1 MDGNIGLDVDIS
13 IRCFGEYSYRLTN
26 PTLFYTNVCC
36 NVEGDYT
43 REQIDSQLKS
53 ELLPALQPAF
63 AKISEM
69 GVRYSALPGHTTEIA
84 AALNDVLSE
93 KWADL
98 RGVEIVSFGIN
109 SVKASEEDEAMIKE
123 LQKNAVFRNAN
134 MAAAHLVGAQAQ
146 AMQDAAKNQGGAFTG
161 FMVMNMVQQGGG
173 INAAQLFQM
182 GAQQQAQAP
191 QQSAPVQPGANAWKC
206 ACGAVNTV
214 CIREGRAIGH
224 NTDGTGFLDSL
235 AGQGFYPQGR
245 TVLLLGAGGAAKAV
259 GHALATAGAGRV
271 IVCARRLERAA
282 ALAAQL
288 PGCGEG
294 IVLAQDAIQQ
304 AASACDLLVNAT
316 PLGMAGSPAFA
327 RLDFLQA
334 MPPHA
339 VVYDLVY
346 HPRRTALLEA
356 AARQGLR
363 TVGGIDLL
371 IRQAVRAFTF
381 FTGETPDTAALY
393 AALREP
399 LGLA

>member
-1 MDGNIGLDVDIS
+1 MKQLFVIGDPVAHSLSPLLHQTMIDQTGAAYRYDV
-13 IRCFGEYSYRLTN
+13 RTVRPE
-26 PTLFYTNVCC
+26 
-36 NVEGDYT
+36 E
-43 REQIDSQLKS
+43 
-53 ELLPALQPAF
+53 LPAF
-63 AKISEM
+63 VRWAKDGGCAGFNVTMPHKEAI
-69 GVRYSALPGHTTEIA
+69 LPLLDEVDTTA
-84 AALNDVLSE
+84 AS
-93 KWADL
+93 
-98 RGVEIVSFGIN
+98 
-109 SVKASEEDEAMIKE
+109 
-123 LQKNAVFRNAN
+123 
-134 MAAAHLVGAQAQ
+134 
-146 AMQDAAKNQGGAFTG
+146 
-161 FMVMNMVQQGGG
+161 
-173 INAAQLFQM
+173 
-182 GAQQQAQAP
+182 
-191 QQSAPVQPGANAWKC
+191 
-206 ACGAVNTV
+206 CGAVNTV

-259 GHALATAGAGRV
+259 GHALAAAGAGRI

-304 AASACDLLVNAT
+304 AAAACDLLVNAT

-393 AALREP
+393 AALHKP

>member
-1 MDGNIGLDVDIS
+1 MKQLFVIGDPVAHSLSPLLHQAMIDQTGAAYRYDV
-13 IRCFGEYSYRLTN
+13 RTVRPE
-26 PTLFYTNVCC
+26 
-36 NVEGDYT
+36 E
-43 REQIDSQLKS
+43 
-53 ELLPALQPAF
+53 LPAF
-63 AKISEM
+63 VRWAKGGSCAGFNVTMPHKEAI
-69 GVRYSALPGHTTEIA
+69 LPLLDEVDTTA
-84 AALNDVLSE
+84 AS
-93 KWADL
+93 
-98 RGVEIVSFGIN
+98 
-109 SVKASEEDEAMIKE
+109 
-123 LQKNAVFRNAN
+123 
-134 MAAAHLVGAQAQ
+134 
-146 AMQDAAKNQGGAFTG
+146 
-161 FMVMNMVQQGGG
+161 
-173 INAAQLFQM
+173 
-182 GAQQQAQAP
+182 
-191 QQSAPVQPGANAWKC
+191 
-206 ACGAVNTV
+206 CGAVNTV

-259 GHALATAGAGRV
+259 GHALATAGAGRI

-304 AASACDLLVNAT
+304 AAAACDLLVNAT

-346 HPRRTALLEA
+346 HPRRTVLLEA

-393 AALREP
+393 DALREP

>member
-1 MDGNIGLDVDIS
+1 MKQLYVIGDPVAHSLSPLLHQTMIDQTGAAYRYDV
-13 IRCFGEYSYRLTN
+13 RTVRPE
-26 PTLFYTNVCC
+26 
-36 NVEGDYT
+36 E
-43 REQIDSQLKS
+43 
-53 ELLPALQPAF
+53 LPAF
-63 AKISEM
+63 VRWAKDGGCAGFNVTMPHKEAIRPLLDE
-69 GVRYSALPGHTTEIA
+69 VDTTA
-84 AALNDVLSE
+84 AS
-93 KWADL
+93 
-98 RGVEIVSFGIN
+98 
-109 SVKASEEDEAMIKE
+109 
-123 LQKNAVFRNAN
+123 
-134 MAAAHLVGAQAQ
+134 
-146 AMQDAAKNQGGAFTG
+146 
-161 FMVMNMVQQGGG
+161 
-173 INAAQLFQM
+173 
-182 GAQQQAQAP
+182 
-191 QQSAPVQPGANAWKC
+191 
-206 ACGAVNTV
+206 CGAVNTV

-235 AGQGFYPQGR
+235 AGQAFYPQGR

-259 GHALATAGAGRV
+259 GHAMAAAGAGRI

-304 AASACDLLVNAT
+304 AAAACDLLVNAT

-393 AALREP
+393 DALREP
-399 LGLA
+399 LGLE

>member
-1 MDGNIGLDVDIS
+1 MKQLFVIGDPVAHSLSPLLHQAMIDQTGAAYRYDV
-13 IRCFGEYSYRLTN
+13 RTVRPE
-26 PTLFYTNVCC
+26 
-36 NVEGDYT
+36 E
-43 REQIDSQLKS
+43 
-53 ELLPALQPAF
+53 LPAF
-63 AKISEM
+63 VRWAKDGGCAGFNVTMPHKEAI
-69 GVRYSALPGHTTEIA
+69 LPLLDEVDTTA
-84 AALNDVLSE
+84 AS
-93 KWADL
+93 
-98 RGVEIVSFGIN
+98 
-109 SVKASEEDEAMIKE
+109 
-123 LQKNAVFRNAN
+123 
-134 MAAAHLVGAQAQ
+134 
-146 AMQDAAKNQGGAFTG
+146 
-161 FMVMNMVQQGGG
+161 
-173 INAAQLFQM
+173 
-182 GAQQQAQAP
+182 
-191 QQSAPVQPGANAWKC
+191 
-206 ACGAVNTV
+206 CGAVNTV

-235 AGQGFYPQGR
+235 AGQGFHPQRR

-259 GHALATAGAGRV
+259 GHALAAAGADRV

-288 PGCGEG
+288 PNCGEG
-294 IVLAQDAIQQ
+294 IALAQNALQQ
-304 AASACDLLVNAT
+304 AATACDLLVNAT

-393 AALREP
+393 AALHEP

>member
-1 MDGNIGLDVDIS
+1 MKQLYVIGDPVAHSLS
-13 IRCFGEYSYRLTN
+13 
-26 PTLFYTNVCC
+26 P
-36 NVEGDYT
+36 
-43 REQIDSQLKS
+43 
-53 ELLPALQPAF
+53 LL
-63 AKISEM
+63 
-69 GVRYSALPGHTTEIA
+69 H
-84 AALNDVLSE
+84 
-93 KWADL
+93 
-98 RGVEIVSFGIN
+98 
-109 SVKASEEDEAMIKE
+109 
-123 LQKNAVFRNAN
+123 
-134 MAAAHLVGAQAQ
+134 Q
-146 AMQDAAKNQGGAFTG
+146 AMLDQTGAAYRYDVRTVRPEELSAFVRWAKDGGCAG
-161 FMVMNMVQQGGG
+161 FNVTMPHKEAIRPLLDEVDTT
-173 INAAQLFQM
+173 AA
-182 GAQQQAQAP
+182 
-191 QQSAPVQPGANAWKC
+191 S
-206 ACGAVNTV
+206 CGAVNTV

-235 AGQGFYPQGR
+235 AGQAFYPQGR

-259 GHALATAGAGRV
+259 GHAMAAAGAGRI

-304 AASACDLLVNAT
+304 AAAACDLLVNAT

-393 AALREP
+393 DALREP
-399 LGLA
+399 LGLE

>member
-1 MDGNIGLDVDIS
+1 MKQLFVIGDPVAHSLSPLLHQAMIDQTGAAYRYDV
-13 IRCFGEYSYRLTN
+13 RTVRPE
-26 PTLFYTNVCC
+26 
-36 NVEGDYT
+36 E
-43 REQIDSQLKS
+43 
-53 ELLPALQPAF
+53 LPAF
-63 AKISEM
+63 VRWAKDGGCAGFNVTMPHKEAI
-69 GVRYSALPGHTTEIA
+69 LPLLDEVDATA
-84 AALNDVLSE
+84 AS
-93 KWADL
+93 
-98 RGVEIVSFGIN
+98 
-109 SVKASEEDEAMIKE
+109 
-123 LQKNAVFRNAN
+123 
-134 MAAAHLVGAQAQ
+134 
-146 AMQDAAKNQGGAFTG
+146 
-161 FMVMNMVQQGGG
+161 
-173 INAAQLFQM
+173 
-182 GAQQQAQAP
+182 
-191 QQSAPVQPGANAWKC
+191 
-206 ACGAVNTV
+206 CGAVNTV

-259 GHALATAGAGRV
+259 GHALAAAGAGRV
-271 IVCARRLERAA
+271 IVCARRLERVA

-304 AASACDLLVNAT
+304 AAAACDLLVNAT

-327 RLDFLQA
+327 RLDFFQA

-399 LGLA
+399 LGLGS

>member
-1 MDGNIGLDVDIS
+1 MKQLFVIGDPVAHSLSPLLHQAMLDQT
-13 IRCFGEYSYRLTN
+13 GAAYRYDVRTVR
-26 PTLFYTNVCC
+26 P
-36 NVEGDYT
+36 E
-43 REQIDSQLKS
+43 E
-53 ELLPALQPAF
+53 LPAF
-63 AKISEM
+63 VRWAKDSGCAGFNVTMPHKEAI
-69 GVRYSALPGHTTEIA
+69 LPLLDEVDATA
-84 AALNDVLSE
+84 AS
-93 KWADL
+93 
-98 RGVEIVSFGIN
+98 
-109 SVKASEEDEAMIKE
+109 
-123 LQKNAVFRNAN
+123 
-134 MAAAHLVGAQAQ
+134 
-146 AMQDAAKNQGGAFTG
+146 
-161 FMVMNMVQQGGG
+161 
-173 INAAQLFQM
+173 
-182 GAQQQAQAP
+182 
-191 QQSAPVQPGANAWKC
+191 
-206 ACGAVNTV
+206 CGAVNTV

-235 AGQGFYPQGR
+235 AGQGFHPRGR

-259 GHALATAGAGRV
+259 GHALAAAGAGRI

-282 ALAAQL
+282 VLAAQL

-304 AASACDLLVNAT
+304 AAAVCGLLVNAT

-327 RLDFLQA
+327 GLDFLQA

-393 AALREP
+393 ATLREP
-399 LGLA
+399 FGLE

>member
-1 MDGNIGLDVDIS
+1 MKQLFVIGDPVAHSLSPLLHQAMIDQTGAAYRYDV
-13 IRCFGEYSYRLTN
+13 RTVRPE
-26 PTLFYTNVCC
+26 
-36 NVEGDYT
+36 E
-43 REQIDSQLKS
+43 
-53 ELLPALQPAF
+53 LPAF
-63 AKISEM
+63 VRWAKDGGCAGFNVTMPHKEAI
-69 GVRYSALPGHTTEIA
+69 LPLLDEVDATA
-84 AALNDVLSE
+84 AS
-93 KWADL
+93 
-98 RGVEIVSFGIN
+98 
-109 SVKASEEDEAMIKE
+109 
-123 LQKNAVFRNAN
+123 
-134 MAAAHLVGAQAQ
+134 
-146 AMQDAAKNQGGAFTG
+146 
-161 FMVMNMVQQGGG
+161 
-173 INAAQLFQM
+173 
-182 GAQQQAQAP
+182 
-191 QQSAPVQPGANAWKC
+191 
-206 ACGAVNTV
+206 CGAVNTV

-259 GHALATAGAGRV
+259 GHALAAAGAGGI

-304 AASACDLLVNAT
+304 AAAACDLLVNAT

-363 TVGGIDLL
+363 TVGGIALL

-393 AALREP
+393 DALREP

>member
-1 MDGNIGLDVDIS
+1 MKQLFVIGDPVAHSLSPLLHQAMIDQTGAAYRYDV
-13 IRCFGEYSYRLTN
+13 RTVRPE
-26 PTLFYTNVCC
+26 
-36 NVEGDYT
+36 E
-43 REQIDSQLKS
+43 
-53 ELLPALQPAF
+53 LPAF
-63 AKISEM
+63 VRWAKDGGCAGFNVTMPHKEAI
-69 GVRYSALPGHTTEIA
+69 LPLLDEVDTTA
-84 AALNDVLSE
+84 AS
-93 KWADL
+93 
-98 RGVEIVSFGIN
+98 
-109 SVKASEEDEAMIKE
+109 
-123 LQKNAVFRNAN
+123 
-134 MAAAHLVGAQAQ
+134 
-146 AMQDAAKNQGGAFTG
+146 
-161 FMVMNMVQQGGG
+161 
-173 INAAQLFQM
+173 
-182 GAQQQAQAP
+182 
-191 QQSAPVQPGANAWKC
+191 
-206 ACGAVNTV
+206 CGAVNTV

-259 GHALATAGAGRV
+259 GHALAAAGAGRI

-393 AALREP
+393 AALHEP

>member
-1 MDGNIGLDVDIS
+1 MKQLFVIGDPVAHSLSPLLHQAMIDQTGAAYRYDV
-13 IRCFGEYSYRLTN
+13 RTVRPE
-26 PTLFYTNVCC
+26 
-36 NVEGDYT
+36 E
-43 REQIDSQLKS
+43 
-53 ELLPALQPAF
+53 LPAF
-63 AKISEM
+63 VRWAKDGGCAGFNVTMPHKEAILSLLDE
-69 GVRYSALPGHTTEIA
+69 VDATA
-84 AALNDVLSE
+84 AS
-93 KWADL
+93 
-98 RGVEIVSFGIN
+98 
-109 SVKASEEDEAMIKE
+109 
-123 LQKNAVFRNAN
+123 
-134 MAAAHLVGAQAQ
+134 
-146 AMQDAAKNQGGAFTG
+146 
-161 FMVMNMVQQGGG
+161 
-173 INAAQLFQM
+173 
-182 GAQQQAQAP
+182 
-191 QQSAPVQPGANAWKC
+191 
-206 ACGAVNTV
+206 CGAVNTV

-235 AGQGFYPQGR
+235 AGQGFHPQRR

-259 GHALATAGAGRV
+259 GHALAAAGAGRI
-271 IVCARRLERAA
+271 IVCARRSERAA

-294 IVLAQDAIQQ
+294 IVLAQDALQQ
-304 AASACDLLVNAT
+304 AATACDLLVNAT

-393 AALREP
+393 DALREP
-399 LGLA
+399 LGLES

>member
-1 MDGNIGLDVDIS
+1 MKQLFVIGDPVAHSLSPLLHQTMIDQTGTAYRYDV
-13 IRCFGEYSYRLTN
+13 RTVRPE
-26 PTLFYTNVCC
+26 
-36 NVEGDYT
+36 E
-43 REQIDSQLKS
+43 
-53 ELLPALQPAF
+53 LPAF
-63 AKISEM
+63 VRWAKDGGCAGFNVTMPHKEAI
-69 GVRYSALPGHTTEIA
+69 LPLLDEVDTTA
-84 AALNDVLSE
+84 AS
-93 KWADL
+93 
-98 RGVEIVSFGIN
+98 
-109 SVKASEEDEAMIKE
+109 
-123 LQKNAVFRNAN
+123 
-134 MAAAHLVGAQAQ
+134 
-146 AMQDAAKNQGGAFTG
+146 
-161 FMVMNMVQQGGG
+161 
-173 INAAQLFQM
+173 
-182 GAQQQAQAP
+182 
-191 QQSAPVQPGANAWKC
+191 
-206 ACGAVNTV
+206 CGAVNTV

-259 GHALATAGAGRV
+259 GHALAAAGAGRI

-288 PGCGEG
+288 PVCGEG

-304 AASACDLLVNAT
+304 AAAACDLLVNAT

-346 HPRRTALLEA
+346 HPRRTAVLEA

-393 AALREP
+393 DALREP

>member
-1 MDGNIGLDVDIS
+1 MKQLFVIGDPVAHSLSPLLHQTMIDQTGAAYRYDV
-13 IRCFGEYSYRLTN
+13 RTVRPE
-26 PTLFYTNVCC
+26 
-36 NVEGDYT
+36 E
-43 REQIDSQLKS
+43 
-53 ELLPALQPAF
+53 LPAF
-63 AKISEM
+63 VRWAKDGGCAGFNVTMPHQEAI
-69 GVRYSALPGHTTEIA
+69 LPLLDEVDATA
-84 AALNDVLSE
+84 AS
-93 KWADL
+93 
-98 RGVEIVSFGIN
+98 
-109 SVKASEEDEAMIKE
+109 
-123 LQKNAVFRNAN
+123 
-134 MAAAHLVGAQAQ
+134 
-146 AMQDAAKNQGGAFTG
+146 
-161 FMVMNMVQQGGG
+161 
-173 INAAQLFQM
+173 
-182 GAQQQAQAP
+182 
-191 QQSAPVQPGANAWKC
+191 
-206 ACGAVNTV
+206 CGAVNTV

-224 NTDGTGFLDSL
+224 NTDGTGVLDSL

-393 AALREP
+393 AALHEP

>member
-1 MDGNIGLDVDIS
+1 MKQLFVIGDPVAHSLSPLLHQAMIDQTGAAYRYDV
-13 IRCFGEYSYRLTN
+13 RTVRPE
-26 PTLFYTNVCC
+26 
-36 NVEGDYT
+36 E
-43 REQIDSQLKS
+43 
-53 ELLPALQPAF
+53 LPAF
-63 AKISEM
+63 
-69 GVRYSALPGHTTEIA
+69 VRWTKDGGCAGFNVTMPHKEAILSLLDEVDTTA
-84 AALNDVLSE
+84 AS
-93 KWADL
+93 
-98 RGVEIVSFGIN
+98 
-109 SVKASEEDEAMIKE
+109 
-123 LQKNAVFRNAN
+123 
-134 MAAAHLVGAQAQ
+134 
-146 AMQDAAKNQGGAFTG
+146 
-161 FMVMNMVQQGGG
+161 
-173 INAAQLFQM
+173 
-182 GAQQQAQAP
+182 
-191 QQSAPVQPGANAWKC
+191 
-206 ACGAVNTV
+206 CGAVNTV

-224 NTDGTGFLDSL
+224 NTDGAGFLDSL

-259 GHALATAGAGRV
+259 GHALAAAGVGRV
-271 IVCARRLERAA
+271 IVCARRSERAA

-304 AASACDLLVNAT
+304 AAAACDLLVNAT

-356 AARQGLR
+356 AARQGLQA
-363 TVGGIDLL
+363 VGGIDLL

-393 AALREP
+393 AALQEP
-399 LGLA
+399 LGLE

>member
-1 MDGNIGLDVDIS
+1 MKQLFVIGDPVAHSLSPLLHQAMIDQTGAAYRYDV
-13 IRCFGEYSYRLTN
+13 RTVRPE
-26 PTLFYTNVCC
+26 
-36 NVEGDYT
+36 E
-43 REQIDSQLKS
+43 
-53 ELLPALQPAF
+53 LPAF
-63 AKISEM
+63 VRWAKDGGCAGFNVTMPHKEAI
-69 GVRYSALPGHTTEIA
+69 LPLLDEVDATA
-84 AALNDVLSE
+84 AS
-93 KWADL
+93 
-98 RGVEIVSFGIN
+98 
-109 SVKASEEDEAMIKE
+109 
-123 LQKNAVFRNAN
+123 
-134 MAAAHLVGAQAQ
+134 
-146 AMQDAAKNQGGAFTG
+146 
-161 FMVMNMVQQGGG
+161 
-173 INAAQLFQM
+173 
-182 GAQQQAQAP
+182 
-191 QQSAPVQPGANAWKC
+191 
-206 ACGAVNTV
+206 CGAVNTV

-259 GHALATAGAGRV
+259 GHALAAAGAGRI

-304 AASACDLLVNAT
+304 AAAACDLLVNAT

-393 AALREP
+393 DALREP

>member
-1 MDGNIGLDVDIS
+1 MKQLFVIGDPVAHSLSPLLHQAMIDQTGAAYRYDV
-13 IRCFGEYSYRLTN
+13 RTVRPE
-26 PTLFYTNVCC
+26 
-36 NVEGDYT
+36 E
-43 REQIDSQLKS
+43 
-53 ELLPALQPAF
+53 LPAF
-63 AKISEM
+63 VRWAKDGGCAGFNVTMPHKEAI
-69 GVRYSALPGHTTEIA
+69 LPLLDEVDATA
-84 AALNDVLSE
+84 AS
-93 KWADL
+93 
-98 RGVEIVSFGIN
+98 
-109 SVKASEEDEAMIKE
+109 
-123 LQKNAVFRNAN
+123 
-134 MAAAHLVGAQAQ
+134 
-146 AMQDAAKNQGGAFTG
+146 
-161 FMVMNMVQQGGG
+161 
-173 INAAQLFQM
+173 
-182 GAQQQAQAP
+182 
-191 QQSAPVQPGANAWKC
+191 
-206 ACGAVNTV
+206 CGAVNTV

-259 GHALATAGAGRV
+259 GHALAAAGAGRV

-304 AASACDLLVNAT
+304 AAAACDLLVNAT

-363 TVGGIDLL
+363 AVGGIDLL

-381 FTGETPDTAALY
+381 FTGEMPDTAALY
-393 AALREP
+393 DALREP

>member
-1 MDGNIGLDVDIS
+1 MKQLFVIGDPVAHSLSPLLHQAMIDQTGAAYRYDV
-13 IRCFGEYSYRLTN
+13 RTVRPE
-26 PTLFYTNVCC
+26 
-36 NVEGDYT
+36 E
-43 REQIDSQLKS
+43 
-53 ELLPALQPAF
+53 LPAF
-63 AKISEM
+63 VRWAKDGGCAGFNVTMPHKEAI
-69 GVRYSALPGHTTEIA
+69 LPLLDEVDATA
-84 AALNDVLSE
+84 AS
-93 KWADL
+93 
-98 RGVEIVSFGIN
+98 
-109 SVKASEEDEAMIKE
+109 
-123 LQKNAVFRNAN
+123 
-134 MAAAHLVGAQAQ
+134 
-146 AMQDAAKNQGGAFTG
+146 
-161 FMVMNMVQQGGG
+161 
-173 INAAQLFQM
+173 
-182 GAQQQAQAP
+182 
-191 QQSAPVQPGANAWKC
+191 
-206 ACGAVNTV
+206 CGAVNTV

-259 GHALATAGAGRV
+259 GHALAAAGAGRV

-288 PGCGEG
+288 PGYGEG

-381 FTGETPDTAALY
+381 FTGETPDTVALY

-399 LGLA
+399 LGLE

>member
-1 MDGNIGLDVDIS
+1 MKQLFVIGDPVAHSLSPLLHQAMLDQT
-13 IRCFGEYSYRLTN
+13 GAAYRYDVRTVR
-26 PTLFYTNVCC
+26 P
-36 NVEGDYT
+36 E
-43 REQIDSQLKS
+43 E
-53 ELLPALQPAF
+53 LPAF
-63 AKISEM
+63 VRWAKDGGCAGFNVTMPHKEAI
-69 GVRYSALPGHTTEIA
+69 LPLLDEVDTTA
-84 AALNDVLSE
+84 AS
-93 KWADL
+93 
-98 RGVEIVSFGIN
+98 
-109 SVKASEEDEAMIKE
+109 
-123 LQKNAVFRNAN
+123 
-134 MAAAHLVGAQAQ
+134 
-146 AMQDAAKNQGGAFTG
+146 
-161 FMVMNMVQQGGG
+161 
-173 INAAQLFQM
+173 
-182 GAQQQAQAP
+182 
-191 QQSAPVQPGANAWKC
+191 
-206 ACGAVNTV
+206 CGAVNTV

-224 NTDGTGFLDSL
+224 NTDGTGFLASL
-235 AGQGFYPQGR
+235 AGQGFYPQDR

-259 GHALATAGAGRV
+259 GHALAAAGAGRV

-294 IVLAQDAIQQ
+294 IVLAQDAIPQ
-304 AASACDLLVNAT
+304 AAAACDLLVNAT

-393 AALREP
+393 AALHEP

>member
-1 MDGNIGLDVDIS
+1 MKQLFVIGDPVAHSLSPLLHQAMIDQTGAAYRYDV
-13 IRCFGEYSYRLTN
+13 RTVRPE
-26 PTLFYTNVCC
+26 
-36 NVEGDYT
+36 E
-43 REQIDSQLKS
+43 
-53 ELLPALQPAF
+53 LPAF
-63 AKISEM
+63 VRWAKDGGCAGFNVTMPHKEAI
-69 GVRYSALPGHTTEIA
+69 LPLLDEVDATA
-84 AALNDVLSE
+84 AS
-93 KWADL
+93 
-98 RGVEIVSFGIN
+98 
-109 SVKASEEDEAMIKE
+109 
-123 LQKNAVFRNAN
+123 
-134 MAAAHLVGAQAQ
+134 
-146 AMQDAAKNQGGAFTG
+146 
-161 FMVMNMVQQGGG
+161 
-173 INAAQLFQM
+173 
-182 GAQQQAQAP
+182 
-191 QQSAPVQPGANAWKC
+191 
-206 ACGAVNTV
+206 CGAVNTV

-235 AGQGFYPQGR
+235 AGQGFYPQGQ

-259 GHALATAGAGRV
+259 GHALAAAGAGRV

-363 TVGGIDLL
+363 AVGGIDLL

-399 LGLA
+399 LGLE

>member
-1 MDGNIGLDVDIS
+1 MKQLFVIGDPVAHSLSPLLHQAMLDQT
-13 IRCFGEYSYRLTN
+13 GAAYRYDVRTVR
-26 PTLFYTNVCC
+26 P
-36 NVEGDYT
+36 E
-43 REQIDSQLKS
+43 E
-53 ELLPALQPAF
+53 LPAF
-63 AKISEM
+63 VRWAKDGGCAGFNVTMPHKEAI
-69 GVRYSALPGHTTEIA
+69 LPLLDEVDATA
-84 AALNDVLSE
+84 AS
-93 KWADL
+93 
-98 RGVEIVSFGIN
+98 
-109 SVKASEEDEAMIKE
+109 
-123 LQKNAVFRNAN
+123 
-134 MAAAHLVGAQAQ
+134 
-146 AMQDAAKNQGGAFTG
+146 
-161 FMVMNMVQQGGG
+161 
-173 INAAQLFQM
+173 
-182 GAQQQAQAP
+182 
-191 QQSAPVQPGANAWKC
+191 
-206 ACGAVNTV
+206 CGAVNTV

-259 GHALATAGAGRV
+259 GHALAAAGAGRI

-282 ALAAQL
+282 VLAAQL

-304 AASACDLLVNAT
+304 AAAVCDLLVNAT

-327 RLDFLQA
+327 GLDFLQA
-334 MPPHA
+334 MPPRA

-381 FTGETPDTAALY
+381 FTGETPDTASLY
-393 AALREP
+393 ATLREP
-399 LGLA
+399 LGLE

>member
-1 MDGNIGLDVDIS
+1 MKQLFVIGDPVAHSLSPLLHQTMIDQTGAAYRYDV
-13 IRCFGEYSYRLTN
+13 RTVRPE
-26 PTLFYTNVCC
+26 
-36 NVEGDYT
+36 E
-43 REQIDSQLKS
+43 
-53 ELLPALQPAF
+53 LPAF
-63 AKISEM
+63 VRWAKDGGCAGFNVTMPHKEAI
-69 GVRYSALPGHTTEIA
+69 LPLLDEVDATA
-84 AALNDVLSE
+84 AS
-93 KWADL
+93 
-98 RGVEIVSFGIN
+98 
-109 SVKASEEDEAMIKE
+109 
-123 LQKNAVFRNAN
+123 
-134 MAAAHLVGAQAQ
+134 
-146 AMQDAAKNQGGAFTG
+146 
-161 FMVMNMVQQGGG
+161 
-173 INAAQLFQM
+173 
-182 GAQQQAQAP
+182 
-191 QQSAPVQPGANAWKC
+191 
-206 ACGAVNTV
+206 CGAVNTV

-259 GHALATAGAGRV
+259 GHALAAAGAGRI

-294 IVLAQDAIQQ
+294 IVLAQDAIRQ
-304 AASACDLLVNAT
+304 AAAACDLLVNAT

-393 AALREP
+393 DALREP

>member
-1 MDGNIGLDVDIS
+1 MKQLYVIGDPVAHSLSPLLHQAMLDQT
-13 IRCFGEYSYRLTN
+13 GAAYRYDVRTVR
-26 PTLFYTNVCC
+26 P
-36 NVEGDYT
+36 E
-43 REQIDSQLKS
+43 E
-53 ELLPALQPAF
+53 LPAF
-63 AKISEM
+63 VRWAKDGGCAGFNVTMPHKEAI
-69 GVRYSALPGHTTEIA
+69 LPLLDEVDTTA
-84 AALNDVLSE
+84 AS
-93 KWADL
+93 
-98 RGVEIVSFGIN
+98 
-109 SVKASEEDEAMIKE
+109 
-123 LQKNAVFRNAN
+123 
-134 MAAAHLVGAQAQ
+134 
-146 AMQDAAKNQGGAFTG
+146 
-161 FMVMNMVQQGGG
+161 
-173 INAAQLFQM
+173 
-182 GAQQQAQAP
+182 
-191 QQSAPVQPGANAWKC
+191 
-206 ACGAVNTV
+206 CGAVNTV

-235 AGQGFYPQGR
+235 AGQAFYPQGR

-259 GHALATAGAGRV
+259 GHALAAAGAGRI

-304 AASACDLLVNAT
+304 AAAACDLLVNAT

-339 VVYDLVY
+339 VAYDLVY

-363 TVGGIDLL
+363 AVGGIDLL

-393 AALREP
+393 DALREP
-399 LGLA
+399 LGLE

>member
-1 MDGNIGLDVDIS
+1 MKQLFVIGDPVAHSLSPLLHQAMLDQT
-13 IRCFGEYSYRLTN
+13 GAAYRYDVRTVR
-26 PTLFYTNVCC
+26 P
-36 NVEGDYT
+36 E
-43 REQIDSQLKS
+43 E
-53 ELLPALQPAF
+53 LPAF
-63 AKISEM
+63 VRWAKDGGCAGFNVTMPHKEAI
-69 GVRYSALPGHTTEIA
+69 LPLLDEVDTTA
-84 AALNDVLSE
+84 AS
-93 KWADL
+93 
-98 RGVEIVSFGIN
+98 
-109 SVKASEEDEAMIKE
+109 
-123 LQKNAVFRNAN
+123 
-134 MAAAHLVGAQAQ
+134 
-146 AMQDAAKNQGGAFTG
+146 
-161 FMVMNMVQQGGG
+161 
-173 INAAQLFQM
+173 
-182 GAQQQAQAP
+182 
-191 QQSAPVQPGANAWKC
+191 
-206 ACGAVNTV
+206 CGAVNTV

-259 GHALATAGAGRV
+259 GHALAAAGAGRI

-304 AASACDLLVNAT
+304 AAACDLLVNAT

-393 AALREP
+393 DALREP

>member
-1 MDGNIGLDVDIS
+1 MKQLFVIGDPVAHSLSPLLHQAMIDQTGAAYRYDV
-13 IRCFGEYSYRLTN
+13 RTVRPE
-26 PTLFYTNVCC
+26 
-36 NVEGDYT
+36 E
-43 REQIDSQLKS
+43 
-53 ELLPALQPAF
+53 LPAF
-63 AKISEM
+63 VRWAKDGGCAGFNVTMPHKEAI
-69 GVRYSALPGHTTEIA
+69 LPLLDEVDTTA
-84 AALNDVLSE
+84 AS
-93 KWADL
+93 
-98 RGVEIVSFGIN
+98 
-109 SVKASEEDEAMIKE
+109 
-123 LQKNAVFRNAN
+123 
-134 MAAAHLVGAQAQ
+134 
-146 AMQDAAKNQGGAFTG
+146 
-161 FMVMNMVQQGGG
+161 
-173 INAAQLFQM
+173 
-182 GAQQQAQAP
+182 
-191 QQSAPVQPGANAWKC
+191 
-206 ACGAVNTV
+206 CGAVNTV

-259 GHALATAGAGRV
+259 GHALAAAGAGRV
-271 IVCARRLERAA
+271 IVCARRSERTA

-304 AASACDLLVNAT
+304 AAAACDLLVNAT

-327 RLDFLQA
+327 GLDFLQA

-399 LGLA
+399 QGLE

>member
-1 MDGNIGLDVDIS
+1 MKQLFVIGDPVAHSLSPLLHQAMLDQT
-13 IRCFGEYSYRLTN
+13 GAAYRYDVRTVR
-26 PTLFYTNVCC
+26 P
-36 NVEGDYT
+36 E
-43 REQIDSQLKS
+43 E
-53 ELLPALQPAF
+53 LPAF
-63 AKISEM
+63 VRWAKDGGCAGFNVTMPHKEAI
-69 GVRYSALPGHTTEIA
+69 LPLLDEVDTTA
-84 AALNDVLSE
+84 AS
-93 KWADL
+93 
-98 RGVEIVSFGIN
+98 
-109 SVKASEEDEAMIKE
+109 
-123 LQKNAVFRNAN
+123 
-134 MAAAHLVGAQAQ
+134 
-146 AMQDAAKNQGGAFTG
+146 
-161 FMVMNMVQQGGG
+161 
-173 INAAQLFQM
+173 
-182 GAQQQAQAP
+182 
-191 QQSAPVQPGANAWKC
+191 
-206 ACGAVNTV
+206 CGAVNTV

-259 GHALATAGAGRV
+259 GHALAAAGAGRI
-271 IVCARRLERAA
+271 IVCARRLERVA

-304 AASACDLLVNAT
+304 AAAACDLLVNAT

-346 HPRRTALLEA
+346 HPRRTALLDA

>member
-1 MDGNIGLDVDIS
+1 MKQLFVIGDPVAHSLSPLLHQTMLDQT
-13 IRCFGEYSYRLTN
+13 GTAYRYDVRTVR
-26 PTLFYTNVCC
+26 P
-36 NVEGDYT
+36 E
-43 REQIDSQLKS
+43 E
-53 ELLPALQPAF
+53 LPAF
-63 AKISEM
+63 VRWAKDGGCAGFNVTMPHKEAI
-69 GVRYSALPGHTTEIA
+69 LPLLDEVDTTA
-84 AALNDVLSE
+84 AS
-93 KWADL
+93 
-98 RGVEIVSFGIN
+98 
-109 SVKASEEDEAMIKE
+109 
-123 LQKNAVFRNAN
+123 
-134 MAAAHLVGAQAQ
+134 
-146 AMQDAAKNQGGAFTG
+146 
-161 FMVMNMVQQGGG
+161 
-173 INAAQLFQM
+173 
-182 GAQQQAQAP
+182 
-191 QQSAPVQPGANAWKC
+191 
-206 ACGAVNTV
+206 CGAVNTV

-259 GHALATAGAGRV
+259 GHALATAGAGRI

-304 AASACDLLVNAT
+304 AAAACDLLVNAT

-393 AALREP
+393 DALREP

>member
-1 MDGNIGLDVDIS
+1 MKQLFVIGDPVAHSLSPLLHQAMIDQTGAAYRYDV
-13 IRCFGEYSYRLTN
+13 RTVRPE
-26 PTLFYTNVCC
+26 
-36 NVEGDYT
+36 E
-43 REQIDSQLKS
+43 
-53 ELLPALQPAF
+53 LPAF
-63 AKISEM
+63 VRWAKDGGCAGFNVTMPHKEAI
-69 GVRYSALPGHTTEIA
+69 LPLLDEVDATA
-84 AALNDVLSE
+84 AS
-93 KWADL
+93 
-98 RGVEIVSFGIN
+98 
-109 SVKASEEDEAMIKE
+109 
-123 LQKNAVFRNAN
+123 
-134 MAAAHLVGAQAQ
+134 
-146 AMQDAAKNQGGAFTG
+146 
-161 FMVMNMVQQGGG
+161 
-173 INAAQLFQM
+173 
-182 GAQQQAQAP
+182 
-191 QQSAPVQPGANAWKC
+191 
-206 ACGAVNTV
+206 CGAVNTV

-224 NTDGTGFLDSL
+224 STDGTGFLDSL

-259 GHALATAGAGRV
+259 GHALATAGAGRI
-271 IVCARRLERAA
+271 IVCARRSERAA

-304 AASACDLLVNAT
+304 AAAACDLLVNAT

>member
-1 MDGNIGLDVDIS
+1 MKQLFVIGDPVAHSLSPLLHQTMIDQTGAAYRYDVRTVRPED
-13 IRCFGEYSYRLTN
+13 
-26 PTLFYTNVCC
+26 
-36 NVEGDYT
+36 
-43 REQIDSQLKS
+43 
-53 ELLPALQPAF
+53 LPAF
-63 AKISEM
+63 VRWAKDGGCAGFNVTMPHKEAI
-69 GVRYSALPGHTTEIA
+69 LPLLDEVDTTA
-84 AALNDVLSE
+84 AS
-93 KWADL
+93 
-98 RGVEIVSFGIN
+98 
-109 SVKASEEDEAMIKE
+109 
-123 LQKNAVFRNAN
+123 
-134 MAAAHLVGAQAQ
+134 
-146 AMQDAAKNQGGAFTG
+146 
-161 FMVMNMVQQGGG
+161 
-173 INAAQLFQM
+173 
-182 GAQQQAQAP
+182 
-191 QQSAPVQPGANAWKC
+191 
-206 ACGAVNTV
+206 CGAVNTV

-259 GHALATAGAGRV
+259 GHALTAAGAGRV
-271 IVCARRLERAA
+271 IVCARRLERAT

-294 IVLAQDAIQQ
+294 IVLAQDAIRQ
-304 AASACDLLVNAT
+304 AAAACDLLVNAT

-393 AALREP
+393 DALREP

>member
-1 MDGNIGLDVDIS
+1 MKQLFVIGDPVAHSLSPLLHQAMLDQT
-13 IRCFGEYSYRLTN
+13 GAAYRYDVRTVR
-26 PTLFYTNVCC
+26 P
-36 NVEGDYT
+36 E
-43 REQIDSQLKS
+43 E
-53 ELLPALQPAF
+53 LPAF
-63 AKISEM
+63 VRWAKDGGCAGFNVTMPHKEAI
-69 GVRYSALPGHTTEIA
+69 LPLLDEVDATA
-84 AALNDVLSE
+84 AS
-93 KWADL
+93 
-98 RGVEIVSFGIN
+98 
-109 SVKASEEDEAMIKE
+109 
-123 LQKNAVFRNAN
+123 
-134 MAAAHLVGAQAQ
+134 
-146 AMQDAAKNQGGAFTG
+146 
-161 FMVMNMVQQGGG
+161 
-173 INAAQLFQM
+173 
-182 GAQQQAQAP
+182 
-191 QQSAPVQPGANAWKC
+191 
-206 ACGAVNTV
+206 CGAVNTV

-259 GHALATAGAGRV
+259 GHALAAAGAGRI

-288 PGCGEG
+288 LGCGEG

-304 AASACDLLVNAT
+304 AAAACDLLVNAT

-363 TVGGIDLL
+363 AVGGIDLL

-399 LGLA
+399 LGLK

>member
-1 MDGNIGLDVDIS
+1 MKQLFVIGDPVAHSLS
-13 IRCFGEYSYRLTN
+13 
-26 PTLFYTNVCC
+26 P
-36 NVEGDYT
+36 
-43 REQIDSQLKS
+43 
-53 ELLPALQPAF
+53 LL
-63 AKISEM
+63 
-69 GVRYSALPGHTTEIA
+69 H
-84 AALNDVLSE
+84 
-93 KWADL
+93 
-98 RGVEIVSFGIN
+98 
-109 SVKASEEDEAMIKE
+109 
-123 LQKNAVFRNAN
+123 
-134 MAAAHLVGAQAQ
+134 Q
-146 AMQDAAKNQGGAFTG
+146 AMLDQTGAAYRYDVRTVRPEELSAFVRWAKDGGCAG
-161 FMVMNMVQQGGG
+161 FNVTMPHKEAILPLLDEVDTT
-173 INAAQLFQM
+173 AA
-182 GAQQQAQAP
+182 
-191 QQSAPVQPGANAWKC
+191 S
-206 ACGAVNTV
+206 CGAVNTV

-259 GHALATAGAGRV
+259 GHALAAAGAGRV

-294 IVLAQDAIQQ
+294 IVLAQDAIRQ
-304 AASACDLLVNAT
+304 AAAACDLLVNAT

-393 AALREP
+393 DALREP

>member
-1 MDGNIGLDVDIS
+1 MKQLYVIGDPVAHSLSPLLHQAMLDQT
-13 IRCFGEYSYRLTN
+13 GAAYRYDVRTVR
-26 PTLFYTNVCC
+26 P
-36 NVEGDYT
+36 E
-43 REQIDSQLKS
+43 E
-53 ELLPALQPAF
+53 LPAF
-63 AKISEM
+63 VRWAKDGGCAGFNVTMPHKEAI
-69 GVRYSALPGHTTEIA
+69 LPLLDEVDTTA
-84 AALNDVLSE
+84 AS
-93 KWADL
+93 
-98 RGVEIVSFGIN
+98 
-109 SVKASEEDEAMIKE
+109 
-123 LQKNAVFRNAN
+123 
-134 MAAAHLVGAQAQ
+134 
-146 AMQDAAKNQGGAFTG
+146 
-161 FMVMNMVQQGGG
+161 
-173 INAAQLFQM
+173 
-182 GAQQQAQAP
+182 
-191 QQSAPVQPGANAWKC
+191 
-206 ACGAVNTV
+206 CGAVNTV

-235 AGQGFYPQGR
+235 AGQAFYPQGR

-259 GHALATAGAGRV
+259 GHALAAAGAGRI

-304 AASACDLLVNAT
+304 AAAACDLLVNAT

-339 VVYDLVY
+339 VAYDLVY

-363 TVGGIDLL
+363 AVGGIDLL

-393 AALREP
+393 DALREP

>member
-1 MDGNIGLDVDIS
+1 MKQLFVIGDPVAHSLSPLLHQAMLDQT
-13 IRCFGEYSYRLTN
+13 GAAYRYDVRTVR
-26 PTLFYTNVCC
+26 P
-36 NVEGDYT
+36 E
-43 REQIDSQLKS
+43 E
-53 ELLPALQPAF
+53 LPAF
-63 AKISEM
+63 VRWAKDGGCAGFNVTMPHKEAI
-69 GVRYSALPGHTTEIA
+69 LPLLDEVDTTA
-84 AALNDVLSE
+84 AS
-93 KWADL
+93 
-98 RGVEIVSFGIN
+98 
-109 SVKASEEDEAMIKE
+109 
-123 LQKNAVFRNAN
+123 
-134 MAAAHLVGAQAQ
+134 
-146 AMQDAAKNQGGAFTG
+146 
-161 FMVMNMVQQGGG
+161 
-173 INAAQLFQM
+173 
-182 GAQQQAQAP
+182 
-191 QQSAPVQPGANAWKC
+191 
-206 ACGAVNTV
+206 CGAVNTV

-259 GHALATAGAGRV
+259 GHALATAGAGRI

-304 AASACDLLVNAT
+304 AAAACDLLVNAT

-381 FTGETPDTAALY
+381 FTGETPDTAVLY
-393 AALREP
+393 DALREP

>member
-1 MDGNIGLDVDIS
+1 MKQLFVIGDPVAHSLSPLLHQAMIDQTGAAYRYDV
-13 IRCFGEYSYRLTN
+13 RTVRPE
-26 PTLFYTNVCC
+26 
-36 NVEGDYT
+36 E
-43 REQIDSQLKS
+43 
-53 ELLPALQPAF
+53 LPAF
-63 AKISEM
+63 VRWAKDGGCAGFNVTMPHKEAI
-69 GVRYSALPGHTTEIA
+69 LPLLDEVDTTA
-84 AALNDVLSE
+84 AS
-93 KWADL
+93 
-98 RGVEIVSFGIN
+98 
-109 SVKASEEDEAMIKE
+109 
-123 LQKNAVFRNAN
+123 
-134 MAAAHLVGAQAQ
+134 
-146 AMQDAAKNQGGAFTG
+146 
-161 FMVMNMVQQGGG
+161 
-173 INAAQLFQM
+173 
-182 GAQQQAQAP
+182 
-191 QQSAPVQPGANAWKC
+191 
-206 ACGAVNTV
+206 CGAVNTV

-245 TVLLLGAGGAAKAV
+245 TVLLGAGGAAKAV
-259 GHALATAGAGRV
+259 GHALAAAGAGRI

-304 AASACDLLVNAT
+304 AVAACDLLVNAT

-393 AALREP
+393 DALREP

>member
-1 MDGNIGLDVDIS
+1 MKQLFVIGDPVAHSLSPLLHQTMIDQTGAAYRYDV
-13 IRCFGEYSYRLTN
+13 RTVRPE
-26 PTLFYTNVCC
+26 
-36 NVEGDYT
+36 E
-43 REQIDSQLKS
+43 
-53 ELLPALQPAF
+53 LPAF
-63 AKISEM
+63 VRWAKDGGCAGFNVTMPHKEAI
-69 GVRYSALPGHTTEIA
+69 LPLLDEVDTTA
-84 AALNDVLSE
+84 AS
-93 KWADL
+93 
-98 RGVEIVSFGIN
+98 
-109 SVKASEEDEAMIKE
+109 
-123 LQKNAVFRNAN
+123 
-134 MAAAHLVGAQAQ
+134 
-146 AMQDAAKNQGGAFTG
+146 
-161 FMVMNMVQQGGG
+161 
-173 INAAQLFQM
+173 
-182 GAQQQAQAP
+182 
-191 QQSAPVQPGANAWKC
+191 
-206 ACGAVNTV
+206 CGAVNTV

-259 GHALATAGAGRV
+259 GHALATAGAGRI

-304 AASACDLLVNAT
+304 AAAACDLLVNAT

-393 AALREP
+393 DALREP

>member
-1 MDGNIGLDVDIS
+1 MKQLFVIGDPVAHSLSPLLHQAMLDQT
-13 IRCFGEYSYRLTN
+13 GAAYRYDVRTVR
-26 PTLFYTNVCC
+26 P
-36 NVEGDYT
+36 E
-43 REQIDSQLKS
+43 E
-53 ELLPALQPAF
+53 LPAF
-63 AKISEM
+63 VRWAKDGGCAGFNATMPHKEAI
-69 GVRYSALPGHTTEIA
+69 LPLLDEVDATA
-84 AALNDVLSE
+84 AS
-93 KWADL
+93 
-98 RGVEIVSFGIN
+98 
-109 SVKASEEDEAMIKE
+109 
-123 LQKNAVFRNAN
+123 
-134 MAAAHLVGAQAQ
+134 
-146 AMQDAAKNQGGAFTG
+146 
-161 FMVMNMVQQGGG
+161 
-173 INAAQLFQM
+173 
-182 GAQQQAQAP
+182 
-191 QQSAPVQPGANAWKC
+191 
-206 ACGAVNTV
+206 CGAVNTV

-259 GHALATAGAGRV
+259 GHALATAGAGRI

-346 HPRRTALLEA
+346 HPRRTVLLEA

-393 AALREP
+393 DALREP

>member
-1 MDGNIGLDVDIS
+1 MKQLFVIGDPVAHSLSPLLHQAMLDQT
-13 IRCFGEYSYRLTN
+13 GAAYRYDVRTVR
-26 PTLFYTNVCC
+26 P
-36 NVEGDYT
+36 E
-43 REQIDSQLKS
+43 E
-53 ELLPALQPAF
+53 LPAF
-63 AKISEM
+63 VRWAKDGGCAGFNVTMPHKEAI
-69 GVRYSALPGHTTEIA
+69 LPLLDEVDTTA
-84 AALNDVLSE
+84 AS
-93 KWADL
+93 
-98 RGVEIVSFGIN
+98 
-109 SVKASEEDEAMIKE
+109 
-123 LQKNAVFRNAN
+123 
-134 MAAAHLVGAQAQ
+134 
-146 AMQDAAKNQGGAFTG
+146 
-161 FMVMNMVQQGGG
+161 
-173 INAAQLFQM
+173 
-182 GAQQQAQAP
+182 
-191 QQSAPVQPGANAWKC
+191 
-206 ACGAVNTV
+206 CGAVNTV

-259 GHALATAGAGRV
+259 GHALAAAGAGRI
-271 IVCARRLERAA
+271 IVCARRLERVA

-294 IVLAQDAIQQ
+294 IVLAQDAMQQ
-304 AASACDLLVNAT
+304 AAAACDLLVNAT